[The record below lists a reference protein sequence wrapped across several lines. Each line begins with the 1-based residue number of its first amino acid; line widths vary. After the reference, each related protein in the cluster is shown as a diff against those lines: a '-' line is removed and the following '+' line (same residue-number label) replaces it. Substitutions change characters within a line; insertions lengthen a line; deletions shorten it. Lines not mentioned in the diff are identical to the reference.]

1 MFQVSDLSKELV
13 SNLKSKWPSL
23 AENQQSMLLPVP
35 STSNTTIEETP
46 TVTPQPNKKVLQQ
59 SGFKCTKCT
68 FEAMSQYH
76 LDKHIK
82 GIQKNLNIFAF
93 FVISHH

>member
-35 STSNTTIEETP
+35 TTSNTTIEETP
-46 TVTPQPNKKVLQQ
+46 TITPQPNKKPTQDE
-59 SGFKCTKCT
+59 TP
-68 FEAMSQYH
+68 
-76 LDKHIK
+76 
-82 GIQKNLNIFAF
+82 
-93 FVISHH
+93 

>member
-1 MFQVSDLSKELV
+1 MQKSTYVFFLLFQVSDLSKELV

-23 AENQQSMLLPVP
+23 VQNQQSMLLPVP
-35 STSNTTIEETP
+35 TTIEETP
-46 TVTPQPNKKVLQQ
+46 TPQPNKKVLQQ

-82 GIQKNLNIFAF
+82 GIQKEI
-93 FVISHH
+93 

>member
-35 STSNTTIEETP
+35 TTSNTTIEETP
-46 TVTPQPNKKVLQQ
+46 TTPPQPNRKVLQQ
-59 SGFKCTKCT
+59 SSFKCTKCT

-82 GIQKNLNIFAF
+82 GIQKEI
-93 FVISHH
+93 

>member
-23 AENQQSMLLPVP
+23 AENQQSILLPVP

-46 TVTPQPNKKVLQQ
+46 TVPAQPNRKVLQQ

-82 GIQKNLNIFAF
+82 GIQKEI
-93 FVISHH
+93 